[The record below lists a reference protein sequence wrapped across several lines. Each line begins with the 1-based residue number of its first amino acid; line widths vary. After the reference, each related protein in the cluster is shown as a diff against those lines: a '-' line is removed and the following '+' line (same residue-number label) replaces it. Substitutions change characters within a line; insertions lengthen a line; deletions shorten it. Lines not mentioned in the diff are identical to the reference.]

1 MTREIISTDKSPAAI
16 GPYSQG
22 IVSGGMLFTAG
33 QLGIDAGTGLF
44 VCETA
49 AGQAVKALE
58 NARAVIE
65 AGGMTFDDVV
75 KVTVFLRDMN
85 DFAAVNEV
93 YSKFFSQDPPA
104 RSAVEVARL
113 PVDAAVEIEM
123 ICVKQ

>member
-44 VCETA
+44 VCDTA

-104 RSAVEVARL
+104 RSAVEVA
-113 PVDAAVEIEM
+113 
-123 ICVKQ
+123 

>member
-44 VCETA
+44 VCDTA

>member
-1 MTREIISTDKSPAAI
+1 MNREVIKTEKAPSAI
-16 GPYSQG
+16 GPYSQA

-33 QLGIDAGTGLF
+33 QLGIDVETGKF
-44 VCETA
+44 VCDTA

-58 NARAVIE
+58 NAKAVIE

-75 KVTVFLRDMN
+75 KVTLFMKDMN

-93 YSKFFSQDPPA
+93 YSKVFTENQPA

>member
-1 MTREIISTDKSPAAI
+1 M
-16 GPYSQG
+16 
-22 IVSGGMLFTAG
+22 
-33 QLGIDAGTGLF
+33 
-44 VCETA
+44 
-49 AGQAVKALE
+49 KALE

-75 KVTVFLRDMN
+75 KVTVFMRDMN

-93 YSKFFSQDPPA
+93 YAKVFSQNPPA

>member
-1 MTREIISTDKSPAAI
+1 MTREIVSTEKSPAAI

-33 QLGIDAGTGLF
+33 QLGIDAETGLF
-44 VCETA
+44 VCDTA
-49 AGQAVKALE
+49 AGQAAKALE

-75 KVTVFLRDMN
+75 KVTVFMRDMN

-93 YSKFFSQDPPA
+93 YSKVFSQNPPA

-123 ICVKQ
+123 ICIKQ

>member
-1 MTREIISTDKSPAAI
+1 LTREIISTDKSPAAI

-33 QLGIDAGTGLF
+33 QLGIDAETGLF
-44 VCETA
+44 VCDTA
-49 AGQAVKALE
+49 AGQAEKALE

-65 AGGMTFDDVV
+65 AGGMTFGDVV

-93 YSKFFSQDPPA
+93 YIKFFSQDPPA

>member
-33 QLGIDAGTGLF
+33 QLGIDVETGLF
-44 VCETA
+44 VCDTA
-49 AGQAVKALE
+49 AGQAIKALE

-75 KVTVFLRDMN
+75 KVTVFMRDMN

-93 YSKFFSQDPPA
+93 YSKVFSQDPPA

-123 ICVKQ
+123 ICIKQ

>member
-33 QLGIDAGTGLF
+33 QLGIDAETGLF

-65 AGGMTFDDVV
+65 AGGMTFADVV
-75 KVTVFLRDMN
+75 KVTVFMRDMN

-93 YSKFFSQDPPA
+93 YSKVFSQDPPA

-123 ICVKQ
+123 ICIKQ

>member
-1 MTREIISTDKSPAAI
+1 MTKKIIKTDKSPSAI

-33 QLGIDAGTGLF
+33 QLGIDAETGLF
-44 VCETA
+44 VCDTA
-49 AGQAVKALE
+49 SGQAVKALD
-58 NARAVIE
+58 NAKAVIE
-65 AGGMTFDDVV
+65 AGGMTLDDVV

-85 DFAAVNEV
+85 DFVSVNEV
-93 YSKFFSQDPPA
+93 YSQVFTENPPA

-113 PVDAAVEIEM
+113 PIDAAVEIEM

>member
-33 QLGIDAGTGLF
+33 QLGIDAETGLF
-44 VCETA
+44 VCDTA

-75 KVTVFLRDMN
+75 KVTVFMRDMN

-93 YSKFFSQDPPA
+93 YAKVFSQNPPA

>member
-33 QLGIDAGTGLF
+33 QLGIDAETGSF
-44 VCETA
+44 VCDTA
-49 AGQAVKALE
+49 AGQAAKALE

-93 YSKFFSQDPPA
+93 YAKVFSQNPPA

-123 ICVKQ
+123 ICIKQ

>member
-33 QLGIDAGTGLF
+33 QLGIDAETGLF
-44 VCETA
+44 VCDTA